1 MTLQLRPT
9 FSESWYRVKDLAPRL
24 RPTAQI
30 TRQHFRGERWYVVRD
45 AAGNQFHRLSDAA
58 YRFVGLLDGSRT
70 VGEAW
75 ELVGGQLADE
85 APTQPEVIQILS
97 QLYAANL
104 IQTDVSPD
112 AQVLLRRHKKQ
123 QQKKMQGRL
132 MNLLFP
138 RMPIWDPDRFLKQWM
153 PLMRPLLSTAG
164 LLLWVAVVVAAI
176 IAVIPEGPRLA
187 EAASNAINLKANP
200 ENAFWLYAV
209 FVLIKLIHELGHGF
223 FCRRFGGEVHE
234 LGLMLL
240 VLIPCPYVDASTS
253 WGFQSKWHRALV
265 SSGGM
270 IFELFVAALCAFVW
284 LNTNPTTLINQLAYN
299 AMLIASVST
308 VLFNANPLLR
318 YDGYYILSDLWEIP
332 NLQQKSTE
340 YALGLVKRHVFR
352 VKSQQPLPPI
362 GQRVRLFCYAIA
374 SSVYRVFISIAIML
388 MVLFHLPEEVRVLG
402 LLMGAGAVATFFIVP
417 AYKLFKYLT
426 IEPELHRKRGRAWA
440 FTLGVAA
447 AVVVLVG
454 IIPWPQ
460 RVRAEAVTQPEQ
472 RSYVRVGRA
481 AGFVQTVLV
490 KDGDDVTQGQA
501 ILRLSDPKLDAEI
514 QGLEAQMGGADLRLR
529 ASSASD
535 PAQRILDLSSRA
547 VYANA
552 LADAQKRK
560 AALVL
565 RSPIAGRLIS
575 PNIQNL
581 PGQYLKVGQEVA
593 TVDQRGNLIA
603 YVPIGQA
610 DAQLLMAEGLQ
621 QHAMD
626 TEIRLSSDPA
636 ADPIY
641 ALQTRLSPAADQS
654 VRSRALLYA
663 GGGQLA
669 PSPEDKTGKTSV
681 TQQYELRVVFANA
694 DDKILPDQHA
704 FVRVTLD
711 KKPLI
716 QQWTRKL
723 LQLIQSTS
731 TNTGGAAGMGPL

>member
-132 MNLLFP
+132 MNILFP
-138 RMPIWDPDRFLKQWM
+138 RVPIWDPDRFLQRWM
-153 PLMRPLLSTAG
+153 PLVRPLLSPIG
-164 LLLWVAVVVAAI
+164 GIIWVILVAAAI
-176 IAVIPEGPRLA
+176 VAVIPEGGRLA

-200 ENAFWLYAV
+200 ENAFWLYLV
-209 FVLIKLIHELGHGF
+209 FVLVKLIHELGHGF
-223 FCRRFGGEVHE
+223 FCRRFGGECHE

-270 IFELFVAALCAFVW
+270 IFELFVAAICAFVW
-284 LNTNPTTLINQLAYN
+284 LNTNPVTLVNQLAYN
-299 AMLIASVST
+299 VMLVASVST

-332 NLQQKSTE
+332 NLQHKSTE
-340 YALGLVKRHVFR
+340 YSLGLIKRHVFR
-352 VKSQQPLPPI
+352 VKSQQPLPPA
-362 GQRVRLFCYAIA
+362 GQRVRLFVYAVT
-374 SSVYRVFISIAIML
+374 SSIYRVFISIAIML

-417 AYKLFKYLT
+417 MYKLFKYLA

-440 FTLGVAA
+440 FTLAVGA
-447 AVVVLVG
+447 AVVVLIG
-454 IIPWPQ
+454 IIRWPQ
-460 RVRAEAVTQPEQ
+460 RVRAEGVIEPQQ
-472 RSYVRVGRA
+472 RAYVRVGRSS
-481 AGFVQTVLV
+481 GFVETVLA
-490 KDGDDVTQGQA
+490 KDGADVRKGQP
-501 ILRLSDPKLDAEI
+501 ILRLSDPRLDAEVA
-514 QGLEAQMGGADLRLR
+514 GLQAQLRGADLRLQ
-529 ASSASD
+529 ASTASD
-535 PAQRILDLSSRA
+535 PAQRLLDLSTRG
-547 VYANA
+547 VYAQA
-552 LADAQKRK
+552 LADARARK
-560 AALVL
+560 AALTL
-565 RSPIAGRLIS
+565 RSPIDGRLIA
-575 PNIQNL
+575 PMIDNT
-581 PGQYLKVGQEVA
+581 PGQYLKTGQEVA

-603 YVPIGQA
+603 YAVIDQA
-610 DAQLLMAEGLQ
+610 DAQLLMSQGLS

-626 TEIRLSSDPA
+626 TEVRLASAPA
-636 ADPIY
+636 ADPMY
-641 ALQTRLSPAADQS
+641 ALSTQLSPAATDK
-654 VRSRALLYA
+654 VRKPAQLSI

-669 PSPEDKTGKTSV
+669 AAPDAKAGERSA
-681 TQQYELRVVFANA
+681 TQQYELKVVFANA
-694 DDKILPDQHA
+694 GEKFLPDQHA
-704 FVRVTLD
+704 YVRVTLD